1 MATGMVSS
9 ASALQNLQPAT
20 LRTGERLASNVAALK
35 DKNARIFHHM
45 VPGARFVM
53 PDGLEVVFLG
63 GQLVTNDPQIIDELD
78 KIANKASS
86 MIYTAVEVVEAVK
99 ANTNRLAADAADTA
113 GKA

>member
-9 ASALQNLQPAT
+9 SHAMQNIAPV
-20 LRTGERLASNVAALK
+20 LRAGERMATSPRALA
-35 DKNARIFHHM
+35 DKNSRVYYHM

-63 GQLVTNDPQIIDELD
+63 GQFVTNDQEIITELD
-78 KIANKASS
+78 RIANKASS
-86 MIYTAVEVVEAVK
+86 MIYTAVEVVESVK
-99 ANTNRLAADAADTA
+99 ANANKLAADAADTA